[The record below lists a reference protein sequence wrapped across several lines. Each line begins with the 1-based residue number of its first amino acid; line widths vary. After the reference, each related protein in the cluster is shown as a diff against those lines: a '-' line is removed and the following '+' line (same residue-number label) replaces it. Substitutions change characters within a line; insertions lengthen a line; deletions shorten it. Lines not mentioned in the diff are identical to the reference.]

1 VNVADAITIRG
12 LRVPARIGV
21 TADERDRD
29 QVVIVDLDV
38 EVDLTKASR
47 SDNLADTL
55 DYGSLVAGIAQIAS
69 DGSRNL
75 LENLSGDI
83 ASFVLRYEG
92 VEAVTIEVAKAD
104 VPVEEDVGSI
114 SVRMRRT
121 RDE

>member
-1 VNVADAITIRG
+1 MNVADAITIRG